1 MQQKEFE
8 ISHLG
13 KTFRTS
19 HYLKE
24 LTSKECDTIRQ
35 DFYTKPEMDKVE
47 KQIKRLRAGKT
58 RTNEVYNYYF
68 YDLMADCRTKSGFS
82 NYTKWSI
89 NEFMQSDD
97 LIRFAMSKVRSF
109 PRVYPTKNSDIS
121 NIKTVFRLSPSGTA
135 TKLPNYPYKSV
146 KEILDKYNVN
156 NNYYDFSCGWGI
168 RLSASLATDVNYFGT
183 DPNTRLVGRLENFAD
198 KFKEITDTTSEIDIR
213 CIGSEVF
220 VPEWENKIG
229 LAFSSPPYFDLE
241 EYARTDP
248 SGQSI
253 SSNPKYSDWLENYIK
268 PTMLNI
274 KRYLID
280 DGYLLL
286 NVKNVRNYDL
296 YDDCLKIITACGFA
310 LVEELDLK
318 NINRTILAQNAKN
331 ADENIM
337 VFRKTDTIIVNAVE
351 RIADYL
357 EELEG
362 SDGN

>member
-1 MQQKEFE
+1 M
-8 ISHLG
+8 
-13 KTFRTS
+13 
-19 HYLKE
+19 
-24 LTSKECDTIRQ
+24 
-35 DFYTKPEMDKVE
+35 
-47 KQIKRLRAGKT
+47 
-58 RTNEVYNYYF
+58 
-68 YDLMADCRTKSGFS
+68 
-82 NYTKWSI
+82 
-89 NEFMQSDD
+89 
-97 LIRFAMSKVRSF
+97 
-109 PRVYPTKNSDIS
+109 YPTKNSDIS